1 MHLSQVKWKMKNII
15 GISGNAANMQ
25 KALRLYGCP
34 YFGCACHTLNL
45 AVSKELEET
54 TVKRVVGKVRSLVA
68 AFKTSYIKTEL
79 LHQNQAALDLKQ
91 LQLKQDVA
99 TRWANSVYYMVERLL
114 VAYAAV
120 FASIYAGTSKSLLLS
135 DAETSLL
142 NQQVTVLAPFERVTK
157 KPSKEKAPTAGLIL
171 PYWKKLTQVDLAPK
185 GSDLPT
191 ITKLKAIAKGEMDT
205 RYTEPAQRELL
216 CRISS
221 LDPRVKSLDWLS
233 DTERDKVFS
242 SLTDECLALPVKRK
256 VPSVPTP
263 NIHVK
268 QEPGLPET
276 APDPEPGPST
286 EVDDDLDAVI
296 FIRHQLPKS
305 DKEVVSEE
313 VQKYRSE
320 PSFGSSQEPLSWW
333 KLNKEVYPNLSN
345 LMLRYLNVPASS
357 VPSERVFSTAGKVLE
372 KTRASLD
379 PESANILIFLY
390 HNYKKYR
397 LVVDPEWAMLC

>member
-1 MHLSQVKWKMKNII
+1 M
-15 GISGNAANMQ
+15 
-25 KALRLYGCP
+25 
-34 YFGCACHTLNL
+34 
-45 AVSKELEET
+45 
-54 TVKRVVGKVRSLVA
+54 
-68 AFKTSYIKTEL
+68 
-79 LHQNQAALDLKQ
+79 
-91 LQLKQDVA
+91 
-99 TRWANSVYYMVERLL
+99 
-114 VAYAAV
+114 
-120 FASIYAGTSKSLLLS
+120 YAGTCKHLRLS

-142 NQQVTVLAPFERVTK
+142 NQLVTVLAPFERVTK
-157 KPSKEKAPTAGLIL
+157 KLSKEKAPTAGLIL
-171 PYWKKLTQVDLAPK
+171 PYSKKLTQVDLAPK
-185 GSDLPT
+185 ESDLPA
-191 ITKLKAIAKGEMDT
+191 ITRLKAIAKGEMET

-216 CRISS
+216 CRISA

-242 SLTDECLALPVKRK
+242 SLTDECLVLPVKRK

-268 QEPGLPET
+268 QEPGLPQT
-276 APDPEPGPST
+276 DPEPGPST

-320 PSFGSSQEPLSWW
+320 PFFGSSQEPLSWW
-333 KLNKEVYPNLSN
+333 KLNKEVYPNLSH

-372 KTRASLD
+372 KTSASLD
-379 PESANILIFLY
+379 PENANILIFLY

-397 LVVDPEWAMLC
+397 LVVDPEWALLCSMPHVRAGLQLCYCYGVTSYYCLMCLSTI